1 MIVNILQVWDA
12 DRARW
17 NITMHSSRVK
27 ASKAH
32 TEAKKYP
39 SYDRSKANGIT
50 EETIDGGKAGL
61 IDWFNEK
68 KFALLEGD

>member
-32 TEAKKYP
+32 TEAKKLL
-39 SYDRSKANGIT
+39 SYDRSKANGIS
-50 EETIDGGKAGL
+50 EETIEGGKAGF
-61 IDWFNEK
+61 IDWFNK
-68 KFALLEGD
+68 QQFSLLETD

>member
-32 TEAKKYP
+32 TEAKKFA
-39 SYDRSKANGIT
+39 SYDRSKANGIS
-50 EETIDGGKAGL
+50 EEVIDGGKAGL
-61 IDWFNEK
+61 IDWFNNQ
-68 KFALLEGD
+68 KFSLLETD